1 MNVSCGF
8 LYFGVFLC
16 CAGCGRDQVATG
28 PVPKASG
35 VESTITFRNVARE
48 AGLEYEWKLTPK
60 PVANI
65 LDMIGQGCAFLDADQ
80 DGNLDILLVGDRPA
94 LFHGDGKGQFAPAAL
109 PPLKGRFLGCAT
121 GDFNRDGFTDIYL
134 TAYRG
139 GALLQNEGGK
149 GFRDVTTRSGIAPQL
164 WATSAAFADLDG
176 DGNLDLLIGNYVR
189 FDSST
194 KPQLCRQKGIETACA
209 PRQYLP
215 EPARLYK
222 GDGAG
227 RFEDITKAS
236 GFDAL
241 SGKALGIAIADLDG
255 SGKLSV
261 SVANDEMPGDLM
273 QHKSGERW
281 ENVAKQAGTATD
293 NEGNLHGGMG
303 TDWGDVDND
312 GRLDLFVATYQ
323 DETKN
328 IYRNDGEGLFTDRSI
343 GMGLASASPY
353 VSFGVRLVD
362 FDNDGALDLA
372 LANGHVQ
379 DNIQKIDSRSTFLQ
393 PTLFY
398 RGSANGRFTNI
409 TDTLDKAVTR
419 PIMGRGLAAGDMD
432 NDGRVDLLVVDSAGA
447 PLLLRNETES
457 AGHFVGISLSQP
469 DHQSTLGATLILK
482 SGDRTWTRH
491 CHTDGSY
498 MSASDG
504 RVLFGLGSLTAVDS
518 LTVRWPGGGEDTY
531 HNLPTDSYISIPRGK
546 TPVQ

>member
-1 MNVSCGF
+1 M
-8 LYFGVFLC
+8 
-16 CAGCGRDQVATG
+16 
-28 PVPKASG
+28 
-35 VESTITFRNVARE
+35 
-48 AGLEYEWKLTPK
+48 
-60 PVANI
+60 
-65 LDMIGQGCAFLDADQ
+65 
-80 DGNLDILLVGDRPA
+80 
-94 LFHGDGKGQFAPAAL
+94 
-109 PPLKGRFLGCAT
+109 
-121 GDFNRDGFTDIYL
+121 
-134 TAYRG
+134 
-139 GALLQNEGGK
+139 
-149 GFRDVTTRSGIAPQL
+149 
-164 WATSAAFADLDG
+164 
-176 DGNLDLLIGNYVR
+176 
-189 FDSST
+189 
-194 KPQLCRQKGIETACA
+194 
-209 PRQYLP
+209 
-215 EPARLYK
+215 
-222 GDGAG
+222 
-227 RFEDITKAS
+227 DITKAS